1 MVKEWLKEKE
11 NLRKEFQERKCCNC
25 KLLDEIQQLCCKE
38 DKKGLFPEFVG
49 NLANGIKKKMSEAG
63 GLDYSRRSHSFFE
76 EEKGSN

>member
-1 MVKEWLKEKE
+1 M
-11 NLRKEFQERKCCNC
+11 
-25 KLLDEIQQLCCKE
+25 LDEIQQLCCKE